1 MRSVMLLSAALI
13 VIASS
18 VALAT
23 PTAPPMGPP
32 QNGRGHNGSN
42 GSVNAQ
48 VTIVNAG
55 KPQR

>member
-32 QNGRGHNGSN
+32 QNGRGHNGSKRLRECA
-42 GSVNAQ
+42 SHHRQ
-48 VTIVNAG
+48 CRQ
-55 KPQR
+55 PQR